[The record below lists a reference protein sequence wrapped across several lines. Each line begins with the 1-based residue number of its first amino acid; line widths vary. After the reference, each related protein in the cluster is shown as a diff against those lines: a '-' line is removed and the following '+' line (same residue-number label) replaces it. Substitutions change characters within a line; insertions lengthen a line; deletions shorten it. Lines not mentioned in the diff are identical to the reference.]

1 MNFFNCVPYIF
12 EHTSQQSEALA
23 SSAFLTRIKGDTMGK
38 YEAIL
43 KIAEYGNLTRAAQEL
58 GYVQSNLSHMVQ
70 RLENELQIKIFHR
83 DRQGVTLTRAGQEL
97 VGIMEQIE
105 NLENTLVRAALAL
118 RTSTLR
124 IGTFSSVSAN
134 WVPSILNIFC
144 QRYPETAV
152 FLNEF
157 STCPEMDAAVRNG
170 EVDCTFYAGTYHSGL
185 DFFPLYRDAYYAVV
199 SRDHPLAQQEK
210 TSIQEISQY
219 PFIMPG
225 EELNCTIKDVLKQMP
240 FLPKVVT
247 KTQEDL
253 SILPLI
259 EHNLGVSILPALSL
273 QNITSNVK
281 TIALEDNLSREVG
294 LLCKPYGEV
303 SDVAKAFIQVTRDFT
318 TAWQVEGTQKAEL
331 HLAEVPPPAL
341 EELPPFPLAAT

>member
-1 MNFFNCVPYIF
+1 
-12 EHTSQQSEALA
+12 
-23 SSAFLTRIKGDTMGK
+23 MGK

-97 VGIMEQIE
+97 MGIMAQIE
-105 NLENTLVRAALAL
+105 SLENTLTRAALAL

-124 IGTFSSVSAN
+124 VGTFSSVSAN

-157 STCPEMDAAVRNG
+157 STCPEMDTAVRNG

-185 DFFPLYRDAYYAVV
+185 DFFPLYRDPYYAVV
-199 SRDHPLAQQEK
+199 SQDHPLADQDQ
-210 TSIQEISQY
+210 TNIPEIAQY

-225 EELNCTIKDVLKQMP
+225 EELNCTIKDLLKQMP

-273 QNITSNVK
+273 QSISPCLR
-281 TIALEDNLSREVG
+281 TIPLTENLTREVG

-303 SDVAKAFIQVTRDFT
+303 SDVGKAFIQVTRDFT
-318 TAWQVEGTQKAEL
+318 TAWQIEGARQAEL
-331 HLAEVPPPAL
+331 HLAATPPPSL
-341 EELPPFPLAAT
+341 EELDQSLQAAVPSI